1 MRFLVRLVCALLLL
15 LLLIYV
21 LAVFSWWLTGFA
33 LLAVALVLI
42 AKYSD
47 RALSAIGLA
56 VVALI
61 GLWLAAAIGLLPSE
75 TRTAGCE
82 TTATSRVAFA
92 LAGGAGSSDQPSRE
106 LSSLD
111 MRKLTIRRDAERI
124 LFQAQQAVDADILL
138 LSIDRVLELPSAP
151 GLEEPR
157 QKTNNGSSEIRA
169 FLKQN
174 GLNLKDKRKES
185 YAELAKKIASITEQ
199 VKAET
204 QSSRMES
211 HESQLFEAQNESILW
226 LLAQKMFSLQE
237 SMLALTRQSVTAAP
251 VFSVAWEESRSRAT
265 YREEIQL
272 TSQQDALF
280 NSVDASQLIREAQM
294 TAESGRI
301 SRLKET
307 GRYETVDDPAYIL
320 IAPMAKTVTL
330 LYERYQRPDVIPY
343 CKIAPFSTINRLRF
357 SWPATSPSIRLRANL
372 ASGDLRL
379 PVWFSLDRSKAASQS
394 VKEIRLPAYSFF
406 ASGLDLHAT
415 VSGDDDLLKPGGQGA
430 IPVSHLDARKE
441 NWIEVLTN
449 RWPLRTS
456 FARRFQHYLIWEN
469 AFAATLA
476 FLLAAM
482 VTVFFPKWKS

>member
-1 MRFLVRLVCALLLL
+1 MRFVVRLVCALLLL

-33 LLAVALVLI
+33 LLAAALVLV

-47 RALSAIGLA
+47 RGWTAFALA
-56 VVALI
+56 VVAMI
-61 GLWLAAAIGLLPSE
+61 GLWLSAVIGLLPGE
-75 TRTAGCE
+75 TRAAGCE
-82 TTATSRVAFA
+82 TTATARVATA
-92 LAGGAGSSDQPSRE
+92 LAGAAGSADQASRE

-157 QKTNNGSSEIRA
+157 QNTNNGSSEIRA

-174 GLNLKDKRKES
+174 ELNLKDKRKES
-185 YAELAKKIASITEQ
+185 YAALAKKIASITEQ

-211 HESQLFEAQNESILW
+211 HESRLFEAQNESILW

-251 VFSVAWEESRSRAT
+251 TFSAAWEESRGRAA
-265 YREEIQL
+265 YREEITL

-280 NSVDASQLIREAQM
+280 NSVDASQLFREAQM
-294 TAESGRI
+294 TAEAGQI
-301 SRLKET
+301 SRLKEN
-307 GRYETVDDPAYIL
+307 GRYEKVDDPAYIL

-343 CKIAPFSTINRLRF
+343 CNIAPFSTIQRLRF
-357 SWPATSPSIRLRANL
+357 SWPATSPSIRMRANL

-379 PVWFSLDRSKAASQS
+379 PVWFSLDRSKAESQS
-394 VKEIRLPAYSFF
+394 VKEIRLPVYSFF
-406 ASGLDLHAT
+406 ASGLDLQPT
-415 VSGDDDLLKPGGQGA
+415 VSGEDDLLKPGGQGA
-430 IPVSHLDARKE
+430 IPASHLDARRE
-441 NWIEVLTN
+441 NWIEVLAN

-456 FARRFQHYLIWEN
+456 FTRRFQHYLIWEN

-476 FLLAAM
+476 FALAALL
-482 VTVFFPKWKS
+482 TIFFPRWKS